1 MEENFQKKYSLIC
14 QEERHAPK
22 VFFPCAVRRNYSE
35 CRRDIRIMS
44 CISTLC
50 YTTQRLITID
60 RWLTEWGH
68 KMRGCTWGIGQCSF
82 SLSYGR
88 VLRTIWISFLCA
100 FSGPLTNGVK
110 QHGQPG
116 TKNRTSINGRMAR
129 RAIFFYKQVDFHISL
144 AVSAIL
150 SVFRFNHTI

>member
-1 MEENFQKKYSLIC
+1 MEDNFQKKYSPIC

-35 CRRDIRIMS
+35 CRRDMRIMS

-50 YTTQRLITID
+50 YTTQRIITID

-68 KMRGCTWGIGQCSF
+68 RMRGCTWGIGQCSF

-100 FSGPLTNGVK
+100 FSGPLTNGVE
-110 QHGQPG
+110 QHDQSGA
-116 TKNRTSINGRMAR
+116 KNRSPIYRCLAR
-129 RAIFFYKQVDFHISL
+129 RAIHFRKQGNFHVSL
-144 AVSAIL
+144 ADSTVF
-150 SVFRFNHTI
+150 SVFKCNRAM